1 MSSSENA
8 EFMDAAARVFDQ
20 MGQRANN
27 EALTTHLLASLP
39 PHLRAYIM
47 RIGVS
52 RKVGEFFRQRTTDG
66 LAIAP
71 EIDEHG
77 THADLALL
85 DEHEFRYV
93 VARHV
98 RAGKSSFRI
107 AKQYAELAH
116 DRLGVEISLTDPLE
130 ESA

>member
-27 EALTTHLLASLP
+27 ADLTETLLLNLP
-39 PHLRAYIM
+39 DHLREYIL

-52 RKVGEFFRQRTTDG
+52 RKVGEFFRQRTDDG

-107 AKQYAELAH
+107 AKQYAELAQE
-116 DRLGVEISLTDPLE
+116 RLGVEISLSDPMA